1 MIFISITLHFSRGAL
16 GDIFLACSPA
26 LWVSGCPIQSFI
38 ILNFRSSPAGIHTHF
53 VDPGAGLPTADSR
66 LPTIP
71 CPPHYSPFSACSP
84 PIARPRCR
92 PTCWWSVFCV
102 LDVDAVAMCSWDA
115 GPLGSRIF
123 WGSRLSLGGNGVV
136 RRREWG
142 CGPLARWQSDN
153 ENKNTQRQKKA
164 STERE
169 EQNQHSSRYQSSRWT
184 SSDCHE
190 LYLTNAA
197 VPASA
202 TPTKCRPPKSAAQS
216 PWVRAR
222 CTGSGRGRGPIAA
235 DKNPGGATG

>member
-1 MIFISITLHFSRGAL
+1 MQWSSFQIHFSRGAL

-142 CGPLARWQSDN
+142 WIQNYTVCTLGIPQLLNCWIFENAQNILVCVFPIGRVQQNNRYLIIDGIITIVLLNAHDN
-153 ENKNTQRQKKA
+153 
-164 STERE
+164 
-169 EQNQHSSRYQSSRWT
+169 
-184 SSDCHE
+184 
-190 LYLTNAA
+190 
-197 VPASA
+197 
-202 TPTKCRPPKSAAQS
+202 
-216 PWVRAR
+216 
-222 CTGSGRGRGPIAA
+222 
-235 DKNPGGATG
+235 